1 MSLTFESHLPH
12 RTCYLASQSPRR
24 KQLLQLIGLKFHVLP
39 SGIDEESCTERDPVA
54 HVQQLALAKA
64 EDVGRRI
71 DSGLIVGADTI
82 VVLDGDILGKPADE
96 ADAVRM
102 LSRLSG
108 RTHQV
113 YTGFALLYRPE
124 NESVTG
130 YEVTQVH
137 FRPLQEWEIRSYVA
151 TGSPMDKAGA
161 YGIQDQS
168 ALFADRIEGC
178 FYNVVGFPLTR
189 FYLTLLN
196 FNKEHAHE

>member
-1 MSLTFESHLPH
+1 MKAVLGLHNHIVAAFVLI
-12 RTCYLASQSPRR
+12 
-24 KQLLQLIGLKFHVLP
+24 LL
-39 SGIDEESCTERDPVA
+39 SCLPVA
-54 HVQQLALAKA
+54 AQTAK
-64 EDVGRRI
+64 
-71 DSGLIVGADTI
+71 
-82 VVLDGDILGKPADE
+82 LDELFARLQKADE

-137 FRPLQEWEIRSYVA
+137 FRSLQEWEIRSYVA